1 MPTTATGLSLS
12 ATSSRPASPTPRP
25 WTWLTASSRTPC
37 SPPMPA
43 CSAPTAWPTPGWPR
57 ANKNTIGG
65 SEMPKISH
73 RRGELLAL
81 SSGGASSYEC
91 SGLYRVLND
100 LSLGDLAEQY
110 CRQAAYRERT
120 LQALNKG
127 MLSIEEI
134 TLLEAQGIYNQDRKS
149 VA

>member
-1 MPTTATGLSLS
+1 
-12 ATSSRPASPTPRP
+12 
-25 WTWLTASSRTPC
+25 
-37 SPPMPA
+37 
-43 CSAPTAWPTPGWPR
+43 
-57 ANKNTIGG
+57 
-65 SEMPKISH
+65 MPKISH

-120 LQALNKG
+120 LQALNNG

-134 TLLEAQGIYNQDRKS
+134 TLLEAQGIYNHRDASTQGFGHYLISRGFVQLVMIHEVHCGAGFSPDLVRES
-149 VA
+149 ADARANTLEQLQQRSA